1 MDETGFEL
9 NDMRGAT
16 ICRKGRKQV
25 AISVNPNREHIT
37 LCIAVNA
44 AGGHLEPFFVFKGLR
59 RTPALREVLDDS
71 QYALT
76 ESGYVNKAAWQ
87 DWVHYFLSN
96 IPVKEDRNWILLILD
111 GFGCHGN
118 NPDLLEE
125 LYEEKVLVVAIP
137 AHTSDVLQP
146 LDVANFGPVKILF
159 RRKSSESQKMIP
171 GAHLTK
177 QTFPK
182 FIRKPLELALEP
194 KKVISGFKKA
204 GIWPPD
210 KELYLKLSENYKTFE
225 NPELKKK
232 EKAGYLIRSARGPS
246 N

>member
-1 MDETGFEL
+1 
-9 NDMRGAT
+9 
-16 ICRKGRKQV
+16 V

-125 LYEEKVLVVAIP
+125 LYEEKVISFFLSFFFFFFLNGSFAL
-137 AHTSDVLQP
+137 S
-146 LDVANFGPVKILF
+146 NFFLFFSLFSLFFLGKIGTGGCNP
-159 RRKSSESQKMIP
+159 SSYIRCP
-171 GAHLTK
+171 PTLGCC
-177 QTFPK
+177 K
-182 FIRKPLELALEP
+182 FWACEDP
-194 KKVISGFKKA
+194 F
-204 GIWPPD
+204 
-210 KELYLKLSENYKTFE
+210 
-225 NPELKKK
+225 
-232 EKAGYLIRSARGPS
+232 
-246 N
+246 

>member
-1 MDETGFEL
+1 MGS
-9 NDMRGAT
+9 
-16 ICRKGRKQV
+16 C
-25 AISVNPNREHIT
+25 
-37 LCIAVNA
+37 
-44 AGGHLEPFFVFKGLR
+44 LR
-59 RTPALREVLDDS
+59 DIF
-71 QYALT
+71 QKFQNT

-210 KELYLKLSENYKTFE
+210 KELYLKLSEDYKTFE